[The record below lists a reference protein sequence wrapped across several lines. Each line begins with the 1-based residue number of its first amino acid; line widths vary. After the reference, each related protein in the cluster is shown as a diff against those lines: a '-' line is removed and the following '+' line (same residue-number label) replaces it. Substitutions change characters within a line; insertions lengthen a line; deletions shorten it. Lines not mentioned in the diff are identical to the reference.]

1 MYVQR
6 DPNRYLFRRAPNRS
20 RPVVVLILL
29 ALLIPALFVLQDIQT
44 KRANNEVV
52 SPFEATATPTR
63 TLDSY
68 ALEAQVQFDAGNLN
82 AAIAAYQLAVQMDP
96 NNGQFWAELA
106 RIQAYSSSLLT
117 AETERAERMQEALAS
132 ADQAVAIAPD
142 SSLAHAIRA
151 FVLDWKASYDQE
163 ADVRQRTL
171 NDAEQEAIRALQ
183 LDATSALA
191 LAYYAEILVDQLKW
205 AQAEQ
210 YIQRA
215 LERDDTLMD
224 VHRVNGY
231 VQESLSNYSGA
242 IREYEKAAEIN
253 PRLTFLYISI
263 GANLRQLGQHDRA
276 LEYFAKAV
284 DINKQIGVKDPIPY
298 LSIAKT
304 YSQMGEFFAA
314 AANVRRALEFNP
326 SSADI
331 YGQLGIVYFK
341 SRNYEGAIPALLCAV
356 RGCDAA
362 TSCDV
367 RFCDA
372 GVDPS
377 IEIQGLPLTINTA
390 VYYYTYGSVLAGM
403 HRQSNNYCEEAMK
416 VLGEVRKAFSEDPT
430 IITII
435 EPSEQICE
443 GYGYTRR

>member
-1 MYVQR
+1 MQR

-132 ADQAVAIAPD
+132 ADQAVAVAPD

>member
-132 ADQAVAIAPD
+132 ADQAVAVAPD

-443 GYGYTRR
+443 GYGYIRR

>member
-314 AANVRRALEFNP
+314 AANVQRALEFNP

>member
-1 MYVQR
+1 MQR

-284 DINKQIGVKDPIPY
+284 DINKQ
-298 LSIAKT
+298 
-304 YSQMGEFFAA
+304 
-314 AANVRRALEFNP
+314 
-326 SSADI
+326 
-331 YGQLGIVYFK
+331 
-341 SRNYEGAIPALLCAV
+341 
-356 RGCDAA
+356 
-362 TSCDV
+362 
-367 RFCDA
+367 
-372 GVDPS
+372 
-377 IEIQGLPLTINTA
+377 
-390 VYYYTYGSVLAGM
+390 
-403 HRQSNNYCEEAMK
+403 
-416 VLGEVRKAFSEDPT
+416 
-430 IITII
+430 
-435 EPSEQICE
+435 
-443 GYGYTRR
+443 

>member
-1 MYVQR
+1 M
-6 DPNRYLFRRAPNRS
+6 
-20 RPVVVLILL
+20 
-29 ALLIPALFVLQDIQT
+29 
-44 KRANNEVV
+44 
-52 SPFEATATPTR
+52 R

-331 YGQLGIVYFK
+331 YGQLGIMYFK

-443 GYGYTRR
+443 GYGYIRR

>member
-132 ADQAVAIAPD
+132 ADQAVAVAPD

-314 AANVRRALEFNP
+314 AANVQRALEFNP

-443 GYGYTRR
+443 GYGYTRQ

>member
-443 GYGYTRR
+443 GYGYIRR

>member
-132 ADQAVAIAPD
+132 ADQAVAVAPD

-314 AANVRRALEFNP
+314 AANVQRALEFNP

-443 GYGYTRR
+443 GYGYIRR

>member
-142 SSLAHAIRA
+142 SSLAHAIQA

-314 AANVRRALEFNP
+314 AANVQRALEFNP

-443 GYGYTRR
+443 GYGYIRR

>member
-132 ADQAVAIAPD
+132 ADQAVAVAPD

-263 GANLRQLGQHDRA
+263 GANLRQLGQHD
-276 LEYFAKAV
+276 
-284 DINKQIGVKDPIPY
+284 QIG
-298 LSIAKT
+298 
-304 YSQMGEFFAA
+304 
-314 AANVRRALEFNP
+314 RAH
-326 SSADI
+326 
-331 YGQLGIVYFK
+331 V
-341 SRNYEGAIPALLCAV
+341 
-356 RGCDAA
+356 
-362 TSCDV
+362 
-367 RFCDA
+367 
-372 GVDPS
+372 
-377 IEIQGLPLTINTA
+377 
-390 VYYYTYGSVLAGM
+390 
-403 HRQSNNYCEEAMK
+403 
-416 VLGEVRKAFSEDPT
+416 
-430 IITII
+430 
-435 EPSEQICE
+435 
-443 GYGYTRR
+443 

>member
-1 MYVQR
+1 M
-6 DPNRYLFRRAPNRS
+6 
-20 RPVVVLILL
+20 
-29 ALLIPALFVLQDIQT
+29 
-44 KRANNEVV
+44 
-52 SPFEATATPTR
+52 
-63 TLDSY
+63 
-68 ALEAQVQFDAGNLN
+68 
-82 AAIAAYQLAVQMDP
+82 
-96 NNGQFWAELA
+96 
-106 RIQAYSSSLLT
+106 
-117 AETERAERMQEALAS
+117 
-132 ADQAVAIAPD
+132 
-142 SSLAHAIRA
+142 
-151 FVLDWKASYDQE
+151 
-163 ADVRQRTL
+163 
-171 NDAEQEAIRALQ
+171 
-183 LDATSALA
+183 
-191 LAYYAEILVDQLKW
+191 
-205 AQAEQ
+205 
-210 YIQRA
+210 
-215 LERDDTLMD
+215 
-224 VHRVNGY
+224 
-231 VQESLSNYSGA
+231 QESLSNYSGA

-314 AANVRRALEFNP
+314 AANVQRALEFNP

>member
-132 ADQAVAIAPD
+132 ADQAVAVAPD

-403 HRQSNNYCEEAMK
+403 HRQSNNYCDEAMK

-443 GYGYTRR
+443 GYGYTCR

>member
-132 ADQAVAIAPD
+132 ADQAVAVAPD

-314 AANVRRALEFNP
+314 AANVQRALEFNP